1 MNRAKLILLACPAL
15 LASMVLVV
23 SPTNATDQAV
33 TGTTNTDVSV
43 PTTPIFEVVFEQEDA
58 ESALDFTD
66 QESDDAIARY
76 GCDCPRHLNAIRQL
90 QGKLPLL

>member
-1 MNRAKLILLACPAL
+1 MNKAKLILLAYPAL
-15 LASMVLVV
+15 LTSIVLVNPV
-23 SPTNATDQAV
+23 NATDQTV
-33 TGTTNTDVSV
+33 TDNTNTDVSV
-43 PTTPIFEVVFEQEDA
+43 PAAPIFEVVFEQENSEDA
-58 ESALDFTD
+58 LEFTD

>member
-1 MNRAKLILLACPAL
+1 MNRLKLILLACPAL
-15 LASMVLVV
+15 LASMVLVNPV
-23 SPTNATDQAV
+23 NATDPV
-33 TGTTNTDVSV
+33 TGSTDTKVSV
-43 PTTPIFEVVFEQEDA
+43 TAAPLFEVVFEQESSED
-58 ESALDFTD
+58 ALDFTD

>member
-1 MNRAKLILLACPAL
+1 MNKAKLILLACPAL

-23 SPTNATDQAV
+23 NSANATEAV
-33 TGTTNTDVSV
+33 TQPPDTSV
-43 PTTPIFEVVFEQEDA
+43 LPVTPIVEIVFEQEGS
-58 ESALDFTD
+58 EEPILEFTD

>member
-1 MNRAKLILLACPAL
+1 MNKAKLILLACPAL
-15 LASMVLVV
+15 LTSIMLVNPV
-23 SPTNATDQAV
+23 NATDQAL
-33 TGTTNTDVSV
+33 TDTTNIDVSV
-43 PTTPIFEVVFEQEDA
+43 PATPIFEVVFEQENSED
-58 ESALDFTD
+58 ALDFTD

>member
-1 MNRAKLILLACPAL
+1 MNRLKLILLACPAL
-15 LASMVLVV
+15 LASMVLVNPV
-23 SPTNATDQAV
+23 NATDPV
-33 TGTTNTDVSV
+33 TGSTDTDVSV
-43 PTTPIFEVVFEQEDA
+43 TAAPLFEVVFEQESSED
-58 ESALDFTD
+58 ALDFTD

>member
-15 LASMVLVV
+15 LASMVLVNPV
-23 SPTNATDQAV
+23 NATDKA
-33 TGTTNTDVSV
+33 TDTTNTDVSV
-43 PTTPIFEVVFEQEDA
+43 PATPIFEVVFEQEDS
-58 ESALDFTD
+58 EDALDFTD